1 MSLLAAQIVSM
12 VCLGLLTWIIGQTAS
27 QIDKSVN
34 SCVRVKYDLFDSA
47 ITHEISRESV
57 KNYRYHIY
65 RINALEDEI
74 RNTIWSSLTKII
86 FTANPPR
93 LTGGASKLGWVN
105 WFAP

>member
-34 SCVRVKYDLFDSA
+34 SYVRVKYDLFDSA

-74 RNTIWSSLTKII
+74 RNTIWSSLT
-86 FTANPPR
+86 
-93 LTGGASKLGWVN
+93 
-105 WFAP
+105 